1 MMKNIENKV
10 RELTARYETADPVEL
25 CERLGIVVHYHELTD
40 KINGFASSI
49 DGVPFIVINSQL
61 GYYEKKITIAHEL
74 GHLVLHGGTNS
85 LSLSMNTSFCVTKY
99 EREADCFAAHLL
111 MENGREEFEAMDS
124 VTAED
129 VSMITRMPAD
139 MIENAFFI

>member
-1 MMKNIENKV
+1 M
-10 RELTARYETADPVEL
+10 
-25 CERLGIVVHYHELTD
+25 
-40 KINGFASSI
+40 
-49 DGVPFIVINSQL
+49 
-61 GYYEKKITIAHEL
+61 
-74 GHLVLHGGTNS
+74 
-85 LSLSMNTSFCVTKY
+85 SLSMNTSFCVTKY